1 MEDQLTLSPVAYYE
15 GPLTEKFG
23 LPRQS
28 GLVPE
33 IEGTLV
39 FTPPYRMREAF
50 RGMEGFSHLWLI
62 WGFSK
67 NHTWSPT
74 VRPPRLGGNERLG
87 VFATRAPFRP
97 NPLGLSLVELVEI
110 KDGGVKGILLV
121 VRGADLMSGT
131 PIYDIKPYIPYADAR
146 PQARSGFATGP
157 DAELCVK
164 CDEALLAPFT
174 PTQRQ
179 ALKKV
184 LAQDPRPHYQHDAQ
198 RIYGMSFAGFDVHFR
213 IDERTV
219 LVTDIRKGSSD

>member
-110 KDGGVKGILLV
+110 KDGGVKGLLLV

-131 PIYDIKPYIPYADAR
+131 PIYDICLLYTSDAAD
-146 PQARSGFATGP
+146 
-157 DAELCVK
+157 E
-164 CDEALLAPFT
+164 
-174 PTQRQ
+174 
-179 ALKKV
+179 
-184 LAQDPRPHYQHDAQ
+184 
-198 RIYGMSFAGFDVHFR
+198 
-213 IDERTV
+213 
-219 LVTDIRKGSSD
+219 

>member
-1 MEDQLTLSPVAYYE
+1 MSETFPVKIIARIHTDF
-15 GPLTEKFG
+15 PTKFG
-23 LPRQS
+23 VPRQS
-28 GLVPE
+28 GLIDSLESLIIFEPE
-33 IEGTLV
+33 
-39 FTPPYRMREAF
+39 YRDPLSL
-50 RGMEGFSHLWLI
+50 RGLEEFSHLWLI

-67 NHTWSPT
+67 NHTRSPT
-74 VRPPRLGGNERLG
+74 VRPPRGGGNERLG

-110 KDGGVKGILLV
+110 KDGGVKGLLLV

>member
-33 IEGTLV
+33 IEGTLCLYTAV
-39 FTPPYRMREAF
+39 SDAGSVPRYGRLFPSVAD
-50 RGMEGFSHLWLI
+50 L
-62 WGFSK
+62 GFSK

-110 KDGGVKGILLV
+110 KDGGVKGLLLV

-174 PTQRQ
+174 PTPAAGPQ
-179 ALKKV
+179 KV

-213 IDERTV
+213 IDDRTV